1 MGDPICQTW
10 TISNNFGQ
18 KKLTQNID
26 VVFFFRVVKKKK
38 KLLKEKKNVDIKREY

>member
-38 KLLKEKKNVDIKREY
+38 KKEKKSFEKRKKM